1 MDGQFV
7 CWHVPT
13 QVLSGLTYEL
23 LCTKHLELIEL
34 TSIQSNNKFTEAASS
49 ISKCPWVTPKLSLMQ
64 SDDTEG
70 NKGDKSATEPDTKNA
85 AS

>member
-13 QVLSGLTYEL
+13 RVLSGLTNQVL
-23 LCTKHLELIEL
+23 SLKQLELIEL
-34 TSIQSNNKFTEAASS
+34 SPIQSSNEFTEAITPAG
-49 ISKCPWVTPKLSLMQ
+49 KRPWVTPKLSLMQ

-70 NKGDKSATEPDTKNA
+70 GKGGGPKEPDTKGP
-85 AS
+85 S